1 MKIQF
6 LTIFLISSI
15 IYGCNDKQNTKNDTD
30 IINPN
35 DKQSMKNNADIRK
48 KQIDNNSNL
57 DLDEGLYAELNTT
70 MGKMLIELTYEKTPV
85 TVANFVALAE
95 GNHPKVTNSKEG
107 VKFYDGTIFHRVIDK
122 FMIQGGDPEGNGRG
136 GPGYK
141 FLDEIDLSLRHDRP
155 GVLSMAN
162 SGPGTNGSQFFITE
176 VPTPHLD
183 GKHTVFGYVVK
194 GIDVQDAISNVETA
208 IADRP
213 VNDVIINEIK
223 IIRIGSKAKSF
234 NAVKTWNEMEPKLF
248 ILQEEKKR
256 AAIAK
261 MDSLARIEKEKNR
274 NYRSK
279 AKKLKSGVE
288 IFHIVKGDGI
298 KPIEG
303 DEIFFYYEGYLALN
317 GVLFGTNRKDI
328 MINYD
333 RYSSEDE
340 NKGWYDPSKMTYSS
354 DMQLIQG
361 FKEALMKMNVGDK
374 VYVHIPSELGY
385 GNKAMGNR
393 IPANSDLEF
402 IIELVDISN

>member
-1 MKIQF
+1 MKTKFAIFF
-6 LTIFLISSI
+6 LV
-15 IYGCNDKQNTKNDTD
+15 C
-30 IINPN
+30 
-35 DKQSMKNNADIRK
+35 SMVFAC
-48 KQIDNNSNL
+48 DNNYSNYQ
-57 DLDEGLYAELNTT
+57 DLEDGLYAEFNTS
-70 MGKMLIELTYEKTPV
+70 MGIMLVELTYEKTPV

-95 GNHPKVTNSKEG
+95 GNHPKVDNDFKG
-107 VKFYDGTIFHRVIDK
+107 KKFYNGIIFHRVIDK
-122 FMIQGGDPEGNGRG
+122 FMIQGGDPSGDGTG

-141 FLDEIDLSLRHDRP
+141 FLDEIDLTLRHDKP

-183 GKHTVFGYVVK
+183 GKHTVFGHVVK
-194 GIDVQDAISNVETA
+194 GIEIQDAISNVETA
-208 IADRP
+208 VADRP
-213 VNDVIINEIK
+213 VKDVTINNLK
-223 IIRIGSKAKSF
+223 IIRIGSDAKGF
-234 NAVKTWNEMEPKLF
+234 DAVKTWNEMEPKLF
-248 ILQEEKKR
+248 IMQEEKKR
-256 AAIAK
+256 AAIEK
-261 MDSLARIEKEKNR
+261 MDSLARIEKEKNN
-274 NYRSK
+274 NYREK
-279 AKKLKSGVE
+279 ATKLSSGVE
-288 IFHIVKGDGI
+288 IYYINKGKGI

-317 GVLFGTNRKDI
+317 GVLFGTNRKNI

-374 VYVHIPSELGY
+374 VYVYIPSELGY